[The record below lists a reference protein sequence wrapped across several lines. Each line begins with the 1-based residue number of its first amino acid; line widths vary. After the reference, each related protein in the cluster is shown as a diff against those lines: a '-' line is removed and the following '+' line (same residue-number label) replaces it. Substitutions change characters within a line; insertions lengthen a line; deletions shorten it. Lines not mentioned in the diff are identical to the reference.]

1 MIINFLQLNI
11 DKTEAIIF
19 GPAKSR
25 SAFDSNLRNLIP
37 YLKSHG
43 KDLGIIF
50 HPGLRFDKQI
60 CSVVKK

>member
-1 MIINFLQLNI
+1 MVINFLQLNS

-19 GPAKSR
+19 GPTKSR
-25 SAFDSNLRNLIP
+25 SAFDSNLGNLIP

>member
-1 MIINFLQLNI
+1 MIINFHQLNS

-25 SAFDSNLRNLIP
+25 SAFDSNLGNLIP